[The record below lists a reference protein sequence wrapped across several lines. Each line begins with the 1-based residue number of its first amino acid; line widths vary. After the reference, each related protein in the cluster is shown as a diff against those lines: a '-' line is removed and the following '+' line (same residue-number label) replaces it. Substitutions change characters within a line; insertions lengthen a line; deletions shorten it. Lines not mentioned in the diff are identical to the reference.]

1 MFTLNCKGKLVTA
14 ERPMLMGILNI
25 TPDSFYDGHLHNS
38 ETEILNLAGKMIAD
52 GADILDIG
60 GQSSRPG
67 SLRIPVEEELNR
79 VIPAIR
85 ALHKRFPETLL
96 SIDTYQSEVAKAA
109 VAEGVHIVN
118 DISAGEMDAAMINVV
133 AELGVPYI
141 CMHMKGRPE
150 NMHESPAYDDVTREV
165 LDYFI
170 AKVEVCKTAGIQDII
185 IDPGFGFGKTISHNF
200 RLLKDLASFKM
211 LGYPILAGLSRKST
225 IYKTLKVTAA
235 EALNGTTV
243 LNTLALQNGA
253 DIVRVHD
260 VKEAREAILLMEA
273 YKKSAP

>member
-1 MFTLNCKGKLVTA
+1 MFTLNCKGKLIAA

-25 TPDSFYDGHLHNS
+25 TPDSFYQGHLQDS
-38 ETEILNLAGKMIAD
+38 EEDVVNKAAQMIAE

-67 SLRIPVEEELNR
+67 SVRISVEEELLR
-79 VIPAIR
+79 VIPVIR
-85 ALHKRFPETLL
+85 ALHKCFPETLL
-96 SIDTYQSEVAKAA
+96 SIDTYQSEVARAA
-109 VAEGVHIVN
+109 VAEGVNIVN
-118 DISAGEMDAAMINVV
+118 DISAGEMDTKMLEVV
-133 AELGVPYI
+133 GTSGVPYI

-150 NMHESPAYDDVTREV
+150 TMQESPMYEDVTREV

-170 AKVEVCKTAGIQDII
+170 TRINDCRNAGIKDII
-185 IDPGFGFGKTISHNF
+185 IDPGFGFGKNIAHNF

-211 LGYPILAGLSRKST
+211 LGCPVLAGLSRKST
-225 IYKTLKVTAA
+225 VYKTLHITAA

-243 LNTLALQNGA
+243 LNTVALQHGA
-253 DIVRVHD
+253 DILRVHD
-260 VKEAREAILLMEA
+260 VKEAREAILLLEA

>member
-133 AELGVPYI
+133 SELGVPYI

>member
-96 SIDTYQSEVAKAA
+96 SIDTYQSEVAKTA

-133 AELGVPYI
+133 SELGVPYI

>member
-1 MFTLNCKGKLVTA
+1 
-14 ERPMLMGILNI
+14 
-25 TPDSFYDGHLHNS
+25 
-38 ETEILNLAGKMIAD
+38 
-52 GADILDIG
+52 
-60 GQSSRPG
+60 
-67 SLRIPVEEELNR
+67 
-79 VIPAIR
+79 
-85 ALHKRFPETLL
+85 
-96 SIDTYQSEVAKAA
+96 
-109 VAEGVHIVN
+109 
-118 DISAGEMDAAMINVV
+118 MINVV